1 MILINLEIILKTSY
15 NNIIMKD
22 LIVSKKYDNKK
33 LSKLL
38 LETYPGLKYGT
49 FVKSLKKKDILIND
63 KRISKDCII
72 HEKDIIKIYIVD
84 DLLYKTYNVPI
95 VYEDNN
101 IIVFNKPKDLEVT
114 GIDSL
119 TTYVNKNYSPI
130 FMPCHRLDRN
140 TSGLI
145 IFSKS
150 DDVNNILTEKFKNH
164 EIEKHYIT
172 KVYGIMPKKEDTL
185 VHYLFKDNKKSM
197 VYISDKPKTGYRK
210 IITSY
215 KVLNFNK
222 EENTSIL
229 DINLQT
235 GRTHQIRAHLAYIG
249 HPIIGDGKYVNNK
262 INKKFNQKTQLLCS
276 YYIKFNFISDAG
288 ILNYLNGKE
297 IKLENILLV

>member
-1 MILINLEIILKTSY
+1 
-15 NNIIMKD
+15 MKE
-22 LIVSKKYDNKK
+22 LIVNKKYDNKK

-38 LETYPGLKYGT
+38 LETYPALKYGT
-49 FVKSLKKKDILIND
+49 LVKALKKKDILINE
-63 KRISKDCII
+63 KRISKDCIVY
-72 HEKDIIKIYIVD
+72 ENDVVRIYIVD
-84 DLLYKTYNVPI
+84 DLLYKKYDIPVI
-95 VYEDNN
+95 YEDDN

-114 GIDSL
+114 GVDSL
-119 TTYVNKNYSPI
+119 TTYVNKNYNPNY
-130 FMPCHRLDRN
+130 MPCHRLDRN

-145 IFSKS
+145 IFSKT
-150 DDVNNILTEKFKNH
+150 DEVNNILTEKFKNH

-172 KVYGIMPKKEDTL
+172 KVYGMMPKNKDTL

-197 VYISDKPKTGYRK
+197 VYISDKQKIGYRK

-215 KVLNFNK
+215 KVLNFDK
-222 EENTSIL
+222 KENTSIL
-229 DINLQT
+229 DINLET

-249 HPIIGDGKYVNNK
+249 NPIIGDGKYGNNK

>member
-1 MILINLEIILKTSY
+1 
-15 NNIIMKD
+15 
-22 LIVSKKYDNKK
+22 
-33 LSKLL
+33 
-38 LETYPGLKYGT
+38 
-49 FVKSLKKKDILIND
+49 
-63 KRISKDCII
+63 
-72 HEKDIIKIYIVD
+72 
-84 DLLYKTYNVPI
+84 
-95 VYEDNN
+95 
-101 IIVFNKPKDLEVT
+101 
-114 GIDSL
+114 
-119 TTYVNKNYSPI
+119 
-130 FMPCHRLDRN
+130 
-140 TSGLI
+140 
-145 IFSKS
+145 
-150 DDVNNILTEKFKNH
+150 
-164 EIEKHYIT
+164 
-172 KVYGIMPKKEDTL
+172 MPKNKDTL

-249 HPIIGDGKYVNNK
+249 NPIIGDGKYGNNK

-297 IKLENILLV
+297 IKLENTIKG

>member
-1 MILINLEIILKTSY
+1 
-15 NNIIMKD
+15 MKE
-22 LIVSKKYDNKK
+22 LIVNKKYDNKK

-49 FVKSLKKKDILIND
+49 FVKALKKKDILIND
-63 KRISKDCII
+63 KRISKDCIV
-72 HEKDIIKIYIVD
+72 HEKDMVKIYIID
-84 DLLYKTYNVPI
+84 DLLYKVYNIPI
-95 VYEDNN
+95 VYEDDN
-101 IIVFNKPKDLEVT
+101 IIIFNKPKDIEVT
-114 GIDSL
+114 GVDSL
-119 TTYVNKNYSPI
+119 TTYVNKNLNPI

-140 TSGLI
+140 TSGLV
-145 IFSKS
+145 IFFFFF
-150 DDVNNILTEKFKNH
+150 DVNNILTEKFKNH

-172 KVYGIMPKKEDTL
+172 KVFGKMEKNNDTL
-185 VHYLFKDNKKSM
+185 IHYLFKDNKKSI

-215 KVLNFNK
+215 KVLKFNK
-222 EENTSIL
+222 DENTSIL

-249 HPIIGDGKYVNNK
+249 HPIIGDGKYGNNQ

-276 YYIKFNFISDAG
+276 YYIKFNFTSDAG

-297 IKLENILLV
+297 IKLEDVKF